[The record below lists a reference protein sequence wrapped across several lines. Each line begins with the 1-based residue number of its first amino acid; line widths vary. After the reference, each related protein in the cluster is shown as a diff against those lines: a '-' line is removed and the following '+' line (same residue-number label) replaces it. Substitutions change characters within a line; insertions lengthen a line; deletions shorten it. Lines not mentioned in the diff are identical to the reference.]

1 MYTHILRR
9 SNIWEK
15 SSGLLLIDSFATKYN
30 TFPFSLDYCRNLIT
44 HCSKSLNLFLRRV
57 LYSPYSDSM
66 IYACKKEKRKQNKI
80 IHKQN
85 KTTTTTTTNKDSE
98 AQEKRGTKQIRHF
111 IMLFLHSIKYF
122 KVLIIVLL
130 IDQAWSQDGWVLAK
144 FFFCVF
150 IQRDAKSKTRRPRNS
165 DNPQEQKSHQ
175 VD

>member
-30 TFPFSLDYCRNLIT
+30 TFPFPLDYCRNLIT

-66 IYACKKEKRKQNKI
+66 IYACKKEKTKQNKI